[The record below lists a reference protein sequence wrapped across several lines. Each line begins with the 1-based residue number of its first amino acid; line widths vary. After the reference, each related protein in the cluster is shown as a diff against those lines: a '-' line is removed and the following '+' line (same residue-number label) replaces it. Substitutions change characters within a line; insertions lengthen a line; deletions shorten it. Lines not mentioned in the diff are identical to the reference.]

1 MPFLHNTLK
10 KTQLH
15 WTWTSD
21 TKWMDNKFL
30 EESFVHRPA
39 SLVHGSLPSGR
50 ARESASG
57 PPLCR
62 DCWLELE
69 SIGSDDR
76 AAAGRATAAGR
87 FHGRADSD
95 CTSDQMHDSDAVPP
109 VGSQGSRRESSARGG
124 KALAAGARLWA
135 AGNELAH
142 ASPVTSATGLALRG
156 PVPIPCKA
164 EWEYSQPGATGL
176 TLRGSGADS
185 GTLQPTRASRG
196 PSRRTG
202 WSSRLLLDRAM
213 RGAARRR
220 VPDPAVR
227 ARTRV

>member
-1 MPFLHNTLK
+1 VPFLHNTLK

-76 AAAGRATAAGR
+76 AAAGRAAAAGR
-87 FHGRADSD
+87 FHARADSD

-109 VGSQGSRRESSARGG
+109 VGSQGSRRESDRAPEAAKCSRR
-124 KALAAGARLWA
+124 ALDSGPPAMSWPTLHLSLQPQGSLYGARCL
-135 AGNELAH
+135 
-142 ASPVTSATGLALRG
+142 SPTKLNRSIHNPAPLGSPYGARVLTLGRDSRPARVADHLGEPAG
-156 PVPIPCKA
+156 PVR
-164 EWEYSQPGATGL
+164 
-176 TLRGSGADS
+176 LRSAIVGSGDALS
-185 GTLQPTRASRG
+185 CPG
-196 PSRRTG
+196 P
-202 WSSRLLLDRAM
+202 
-213 RGAARRR
+213 
-220 VPDPAVR
+220 
-227 ARTRV
+227 